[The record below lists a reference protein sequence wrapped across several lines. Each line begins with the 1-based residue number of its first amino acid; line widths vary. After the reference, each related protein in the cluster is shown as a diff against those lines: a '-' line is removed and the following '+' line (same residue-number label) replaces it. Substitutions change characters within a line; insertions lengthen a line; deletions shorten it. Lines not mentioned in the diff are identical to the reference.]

1 MYPSADRSRPSLPL
15 PDRILDT
22 LSRSHEPISRTAL
35 RSLLGVQNQRLGQAL
50 AKLEAIGRTHRSTRG
65 WHC

>member
-1 MYPSADRSRPSLPL
+1 MITKPKVDSTPSLQ
-15 PDRILDT
+15 DRILET
-22 LSRSHEPISRTAL
+22 LTRSAEPITRTAL

-50 AKLEAIGRTHRSTRG
+50 EKLENLGRIRHTDHG